1 MPAICQ
7 HNPPLVEPDYVYSAA
22 EDTEVEEVNYPARV
36 AEQRRGGAG
45 VGAPPEGLCH
55 PSGTPR
61 APAPSV
67 SLLFILL
74 TLMLP
79 PDKKHVAPTPRP
91 PGSQPEVTVPP
102 RTHLAMSGDIFCCHN
117 LAGRGILLGLVVEVR
132 DLLGTAAPHRRQ
144 LHDSSD
150 RRGSPC
156 SRENRL
162 PFPDASRGLPV
173 RRMRPCAWS
182 LSQMWAP
189 THLQMW

>member
-1 MPAICQ
+1 MSPFRDSQGSSALGFS
-7 HNPPLVEPDYVYSAA
+7 LVHLAHTHATPGQEARGTDSQATRLSA
-22 EDTEVEEVNYPARV
+22 
-36 AEQRRGGAG
+36 
-45 VGAPPEGLCH
+45 
-55 PSGTPR
+55 
-61 APAPSV
+61 
-67 SLLFILL
+67 
-74 TLMLP
+74 
-79 PDKKHVAPTPRP
+79 
-91 PGSQPEVTVPP
+91 

-117 LAGRGILLGLVVEVR
+117 LVGRGILLGLVVEVR

-144 LHDSSD
+144 LHDSSA

-173 RRMRPCAWS
+173 RRMCPCAWS